1 MEQQGPPAPAGIAG
15 LRHALVVEDSTVQ
28 RRLLVAIL
36 RRWGLRVSEARN
48 GAEALTLCT
57 TDPPDLVLSD
67 WMMPVMDGPAFC
79 RAFRSLPRDYGYFIL
94 LTSREERDAVT
105 EGLDAGADDFLTK
118 PVDPQE
124 LRARIAAGARIL
136 DMQRQLSDRNRQ
148 LGATLAELQGAHARI
163 NQDLL
168 QARRFQQSLV
178 PERLRDFGTLRL
190 SLLLEPCGHIGGD
203 LVGMFAAGAG
213 RAGFYSIDVAGH
225 GIASALMC
233 ARIGA
238 FLSGLHGGEQT
249 PAFDGTTGR
258 PRPPQELVSILN
270 HRILQETEADEY
282 FTICCGTV
290 DLASGQVN
298 LVQAGHPHPLLLRR
312 DGSSVPLGP
321 GGLPVGVIADASW
334 PSFSVRLEPGERLLL
349 HSDGLEDA
357 AARETA
363 LLSEQGL
370 AQLLQSTA
378 QEAGISGGFLDRLF
392 ARLRQSLPRGEG
404 FADDIS
410 AVLLEYHGSQGGSP

>member
-1 MEQQGPPAPAGIAG
+1 M
-15 LRHALVVEDSTVQ
+15 VEDSAAQ
-28 RRLLVAIL
+28 RRLLAAIL

-48 GAEALTLCT
+48 GAEALALCT

-79 RAFRSLPRDYGYFIL
+79 RAFRDLPRDYGYFIL
-94 LTSREERDAVT
+94 LTSREERNAVA

-163 NQDLL
+163 NDDLV

-203 LVGMFAAGAG
+203 LVGMFAAGAE

-238 FLSGLHGGEQT
+238 FLSGLHGGEQA
-249 PAFDGTTGR
+249 PALEGMTGQPR
-258 PRPPQELVSILN
+258 LRRPPDLAMTLN
-270 HRILQETEADEY
+270 RRLLQDSEAGEY
-282 FTICCGTV
+282 LTMCYGTV
-290 DLASGQVN
+290 DLASGRVD

-312 DGSSVPLGP
+312 DGSSVALGP
-321 GGLPVGVIADASW
+321 GGLPVGVLADASW
-334 PSFSVRLEPGERLLL
+334 PSFSLRLEPGERLLL
-349 HSDGLEDA
+349 HSDGLDDA
-357 AARETA
+357 AARGVA
-363 LLSEQGL
+363 PPSEQGL
-370 AQLLQSTA
+370 ARLLQSTA
-378 QEAGISGGFLDRLF
+378 QEAGISAGGFLDGLF

-410 AVLLEYHGSQGGSP
+410 AVLLEYDGPQGGSP